1 MNLTL
6 SPIHSTAVHGHAG
19 VCSKMP
25 GGEGIA
31 MFLLLCYVGAALVIF
46 AIALGSAALRA
57 RKSGANVRGIWAVH
71 TCLAL
76 LVTVGPVAY
85 AYTSGELARR
95 AARRQY
101 EQDNAWERRI
111 VFDSDNVTA
120 MLNHAVADMP
130 PRGMPDWKLE
140 GKALAALS
148 DPHTSWTARD
158 LDAFSGLHDSI
169 ERAGRVTR
177 ERGDN
182 VLGVIATW
190 HRDRATSMQRS
201 RGATGRPI
209 SIRSSAW
216 ATLRT
221 VVQAWCQS
229 RVHDELAKQ
238 ASFRDA
244 AVAIRVPARRRPLTR
259 KSA

>member
-1 MNLTL
+1 MNLAL
-6 SPIHSTAVHGHAG
+6 SPIHPTAVHGHAG
-19 VCSKMP
+19 LCSKMP

-31 MFLLLCYVGAALVIF
+31 VFLLLCYVAAALVIF

-57 RKSGANVRGIWAVH
+57 RKAGANARRIWAVH

-95 AARRQY
+95 AALRQY
-101 EQDNAWERRI
+101 EQDNAWENRI
-111 VFDSDNVTA
+111 VFESDKVTA
-120 MLNHAVADMP
+120 MLNHAVADIP

-148 DPHTSWTARD
+148 DPHASWTARD

-190 HRDRATSMQRS
+190 HRDRADLDAAVARCDRTSNLDPAFCR
-201 RGATGRPI
+201 
-209 SIRSSAW
+209 
-216 ATLRT
+216 ATLRI
-221 VVQAWCQS
+221 VVQTWCVNFAS
-229 RVHDELAKQ
+229 RCDELAKQ

-244 AVAIRVPARRRPLTR
+244 AVAIRVPLRDAGP
-259 KSA
+259 